1 MDIENIFKF
10 VVIIFIFYFLF
21 KVNSEKFADTANIST
36 EIKTAINTIYE
47 ADVGAIRTLSQ
58 IADSLNNSKDGLT
71 VPGIITV
78 NNNMVVGNNDP
89 KRRVLF
95 SSGGVKMCG
104 DGVAH
109 YSITNTPA
117 GNFEIHNTSGTGD
130 LTNADQPVLISV
142 AQGGDTKFKNR
153 IATNGLDPTDFP
165 AGWGAAGIRTQDVY
179 SSTTIACGAN
189 KVPKAFMN
197 SEGTITGIT
206 LNGTTVN
213 GTTVNGTT
221 VNSTNIN
228 IASDYRIKD
237 NVNDV
242 ITNDNFD
249 KLRPVTYF
257 NKINN
262 KNEIGFIA
270 HEVQELFPEL
280 VNGEKDGENNQSI
293 NYIGLIPL
301 LVNEIKEL
309 KLKIKQLEE
318 K

>member
-1 MDIENIFKF
+1 MDTENIFKF

-21 KVNSEKFADTANIST
+21 KVNSEKFADIST
-36 EIKTAINTIYE
+36 VSDDLKKAINTIYE

-58 IADSLNNSKDGLT
+58 IAASLNNDAAGLT

-95 SSGGVKMCG
+95 SSGGVKLYG

-109 YSITNTPA
+109 YSITNTLA
-117 GNFEIHNTSGTGD
+117 GNFEIQNTSGTGD
-130 LTNADQPVLISV
+130 LTKADQPVLMSV
-142 AQGGDTKFKNR
+142 AQSGNTTFKNR
-153 IATNGLDPTDFP
+153 IATNGLDPNDFP
-165 AGWGAAGIRTQDVY
+165 AGWGGAGIRTQDIY
-179 SSTTIACGAN
+179 SSTTIACGTNKIAN
-189 KVPKAFMN
+189 AYMN

-206 LNGTTVN
+206 F
-213 GTTVNGTT
+213 NGTT

-242 ITNDNFD
+242 ITNDNFN

>member
-1 MDIENIFKF
+1 MNTENIFKF
-10 VVIIFIFYFLF
+10 VVIIFMFYFLY
-21 KVNSEKFADTANIST
+21 KINNEQFADTTTTTITDDMKA
-36 EIKTAINTIYE
+36 AINTIYQ

-71 VPGIITV
+71 VPGLITV

-89 KRRVLF
+89 KQKILF
-95 SSGGVKMCG
+95 GSGNIKMFNNG
-104 DGVAH
+104 IAH
-109 YSITNTPA
+109 YSIINSIS
-117 GNFEIHNTSGTGD
+117 GNFEIQNTSATGD
-130 LTNADQPVLISV
+130 LTNSGSIKLISV
-142 AQGGDTKFKNR
+142 AGNGNTTFSTK

-165 AGWGAAGIRTQDVY
+165 AGWGSAGIRTQDVY
-179 SSTTIACGAN
+179 SSTTIACGKDKTVN
-189 KVPKAFMN
+189 AFMN

-213 GTTVNGTT
+213 STT

-237 NVNDV
+237 NVNNV

>member
-71 VPGIITV
+71 VPGLITV
-78 NNNMVVGNNDP
+78 NNNMIVGNNDP
-89 KRRVLF
+89 KQKILF
-95 SSGGVKMCG
+95 GSGNIKMFNNG
-104 DGVAH
+104 IAH
-109 YSITNTPA
+109 YSIVNSIS
-117 GNFEIHNTSGTGD
+117 GNFEIQNTSATGD
-130 LTNADQPVLISV
+130 LSTSGSIKLMSV
-142 AQGGDTKFKNR
+142 AGNGNTTFSTR

-189 KVPKAFMN
+189 KVAKAFMN

-206 LNGTTVN
+206 L
-213 GTTVNGTT
+213 NGTT

-237 NVNDV
+237 NVTDV

-280 VNGEKDGENNQSI
+280 VNGVKDGETNQSV

>member
-21 KVNSEKFADTANIST
+21 KVNSEKFADTTVST
-36 EIKTAINTIYE
+36 EMKTAINEIYQ
-47 ADVGAIRTLSQ
+47 ADIGAIRTLSQ
-58 IADSLNNSKDGLT
+58 IAHSLNNSDTGLT
-71 VPGIITV
+71 VPGVITV

-89 KRRVLF
+89 ARKVVF
-95 SSGGVKMCG
+95 SSGGVKLHG

-109 YSITNTPA
+109 YSIVNSIS
-117 GNFEIHNTSGTGD
+117 GNFEIQNSSNTGV
-130 LTNADQPVLISV
+130 LTNSGSIKLISV
-142 AQGGDTKFKNR
+142 ATNGNAIFSNR
-153 IATNGLDPTDFP
+153 IATNGLDPNDFP
-165 AGWGAAGIRTQDVY
+165 VGWGGAGIRTQDVY
-179 SSTTIACGAN
+179 SSTTIACGQN

-206 LNGTTVN
+206 FNC
-213 GTTVNGTT
+213 
-221 VNSTNIN
+221 TNLN

-237 NVNDV
+237 NVTDV
-242 ITNDNFD
+242 SSNDNFN

-301 LVNEIKEL
+301 LVSEIKEL

>member
-1 MDIENIFKF
+1 MNIENIFKF

-21 KVNSEKFADTANIST
+21 KINSEKFTSTANIS
-36 EIKTAINTIYE
+36 EEMKTAINTIYQ

-58 IADSLNNSKDGLT
+58 ITDSLNNSKDGLT

-109 YSITNTPA
+109 YSITNTTA

-130 LTNADQPVLISV
+130 LTKADQPVLISV

-153 IATNGLDPTDFP
+153 IATNGLDPNDFP
-165 AGWGAAGIRTQDVY
+165 AGWGGAGIRTQDIY
-179 SSTTIACGAN
+179 SHTTIACGIN

-206 LNGTTVN
+206 FNGTTIN
-213 GTTVNGTT
+213 C
-221 VNSTNIN
+221 TNLN
-228 IASDYRIKD
+228 ISSDYRIKD

-242 ITNDNFD
+242 STNDNFN

-280 VNGEKDGENNQSI
+280 VNGVKDGENNQSI

>member
-1 MDIENIFKF
+1 MDTENIFKF
-10 VVIIFIFYFLF
+10 VVIFFIFYFLF
-21 KVNSEKFADTANIST
+21 KVNSEKFTSTANIS
-36 EIKTAINTIYE
+36 EEMKTAINTIYQ

-58 IADSLNNSKDGLT
+58 IADSLNNNANGLT
-71 VPGIITV
+71 IPGVITV

-89 KRRVLF
+89 KRRVVF
-95 SSGGVKMCG
+95 SSGGVKLCSEG
-104 DGVAH
+104 IVH
-109 YSITNTPA
+109 YSIINTPT
-117 GNFEIHNTSGTGD
+117 GNFEIQNTSGTGD
-130 LTNADQPVLISV
+130 LTKADQPVLISV
-142 AQGGDTKFKNR
+142 APSGDTKFKNK
-153 IATNGLDPTDFP
+153 ISTNGYNPSDIPT
-165 AGWGAAGIRTQDVY
+165 GWGGGIRTFDIFA
-179 SSTTIACGAN
+179 SGTIASGGDD
-189 KVPKAFMN
+189 KVVKASMN
-197 SEGTITGIT
+197 RDGIITGIT
-206 LNGTTVN
+206 LNA
-213 GTTVNGTT
+213 
-221 VNSTNIN
+221 TNIN

-237 NVNDV
+237 NVTEV
-242 ITNDNFD
+242 SSNDNFD

>member
-21 KVNSEKFADTANIST
+21 KINSEKFADTTNIST

-58 IADSLNNSKDGLT
+58 IAASLNNDISGLT
-71 VPGIITV
+71 VPGVITV
-78 NNNMVVGNNDP
+78 NNNMIVGNNNP
-89 KRRVLF
+89 ARRVLF
-95 SSGGVKMCG
+95 SSGGVKLCG
-104 DGVAH
+104 EGVAH

-117 GNFEIHNTSGTGD
+117 GSFEIHNTSNTGD
-130 LTNADQPVLISV
+130 LTNSGSIKLMSV
-142 AQGGDTKFKNR
+142 ATNGNTTFATR
-153 IATNGLDPTDFP
+153 IATNGLDPNDFP
-165 AGWGAAGIRTQDVY
+165 TGWGGAGIRTQDIY
-179 SSTTIACGAN
+179 SSTTIACGIN
-189 KVPKAFMN
+189 KLPKAFMN
-197 SEGTITGIT
+197 SEGTITGTT
-206 LNGTTVN
+206 LNA
-213 GTTVNGTT
+213 TT

-237 NVNDV
+237 NVKDI
-242 ITNDNFD
+242 ITNDNFN

-280 VNGEKDGENNQSI
+280 VNGEKDGETNQSV